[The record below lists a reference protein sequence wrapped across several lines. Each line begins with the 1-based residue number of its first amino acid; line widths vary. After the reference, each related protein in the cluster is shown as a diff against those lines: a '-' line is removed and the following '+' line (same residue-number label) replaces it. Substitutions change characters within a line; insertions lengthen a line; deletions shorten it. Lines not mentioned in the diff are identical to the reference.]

1 MRDAILGWHFDFA
14 AGGPERWATP
24 YLYESLFDKP
34 RSHHGMSHNQGKFI
48 NDLLK
53 VDRFHVAQFAYLVE
67 KMAMIEEANGSSL
80 LDNTIFTYGSGLGDG
95 ATHQYSALP
104 IVVAGSGGGKLIT
117 GKHLNLSETS
127 GLLPKKN
134 GKYVKPKQGHP
145 LANLWLTQAKALGL
159 KLNRFAE
166 STDTLPGLFA

>member
-1 MRDAILGWHFDFA
+1 
-14 AGGPERWATP
+14 
-24 YLYESLFDKP
+24 
-34 RSHHGMSHNQGKFI
+34 MSHNQGKFI

-53 VDRFHVAQFAYLVE
+53 VDHFHMQQFSYLID
-67 KMAMIEEANGSSL
+67 KMDAIQESDGTTL

-127 GLLPKKN
+127 GSVPKQK
-134 GKYVKPKQGHP
+134 GKFVNPKQGHP
-145 LANLWLTQAKALGL
+145 LANLWLTQANVLGL

-166 STDTLPGLFA
+166 STGTISGLLA